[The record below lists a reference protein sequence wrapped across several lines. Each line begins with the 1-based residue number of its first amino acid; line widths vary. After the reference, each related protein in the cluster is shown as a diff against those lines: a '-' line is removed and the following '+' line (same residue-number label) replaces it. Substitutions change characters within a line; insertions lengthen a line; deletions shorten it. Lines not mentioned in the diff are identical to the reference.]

1 MSAPSSKPRQPEAAA
16 AARRRR
22 SGGLGGWRPNEL
34 RGVWIG
40 LGCTVLAHLAL
51 WLAAPHIESLMPVA
65 TDPAGRTFLIELTE
79 DSFALPPAAS
89 EPAPEPPPPD
99 RFVEVNPDAPANA
112 PDETRNFG
120 SQDQQ
125 LAQPEPTPS
134 DESAQAP
141 VSEGEATDPG
151 AAIVSGSMAPR
162 PLTPVPVSPPAT
174 RPDDAQSAPDDPAR
188 LREIPRPGPEAVS
201 GENSDGV
208 ATTAG
213 TEPGTAAAAIEGVPD
228 GRPDGYALLRGL
240 VKVDRNNPQARPTL
254 QPESGTARRAP
265 LLKNPIGTKNI
276 GAIGYDAK
284 WSDFGAYLQK
294 LIETV
299 QVQWERQIIMSRF
312 YPVPGTKIVVTFV
325 LDQAGRIDRIVKVED
340 SGDRFAAQLCA
351 SAITERAPYGEWSED
366 MVAVL
371 GEEQEITFSF
381 HYQ

>member
-1 MSAPSSKPRQPEAAA
+1 
-16 AARRRR
+16 
-22 SGGLGGWRPNEL
+22 
-34 RGVWIG
+34 
-40 LGCTVLAHLAL
+40 
-51 WLAAPHIESLMPVA
+51 MPVTA
-65 TDPAGRTFLIELTE
+65 DPSGRTFVIELAE
-79 DSFALPPAAS
+79 DSFAFPRPGA
-89 EPAPEPPPPD
+89 EPLPEPPVPD
-99 RFVEVNPDAPANA
+99 RFVEVNPDAPANV

-120 SQDQQ
+120 AQDQQ
-125 LAQPEPTPS
+125 LAQPEPSPA
-134 DESAQAP
+134 DESAEAP
-141 VSEGEATDPG
+141 ASQGETTEPG

-162 PLTPVPVSPPAT
+162 ALTPVPAAPPSIQ
-174 RPDDAQSAPDDPAR
+174 PEEAQAASDDPAR
-188 LREIPRPGPEAVS
+188 LREIPRPGSEAVS
-201 GENSDGV
+201 GENPDGV

-213 TEPGTAAAAIEGVPD
+213 TEQGTAAAPVEGVAD

-240 VKVDRNNPQARPTL
+240 VQVDRNRPQARPTL
-254 QPESGTARRAP
+254 QPESGTARPAP

-276 GAIGYDAK
+276 GAVGYDAK

-325 LDQAGRIDRIVKVED
+325 LGRAGQIERIVKMQD

-351 SAITERAPYGEWSED
+351 GAITERAPYGEWTED

-381 HYQ
+381 HYR